1 MFANIGNLEL
11 STNDEKGFIERLK
24 TLGAIKLIFGRVSS
38 FDNHIKPIFEIRI
51 MPTAGGYQF
60 GMAEINS
67 MNQRHSGI
75 YTFDVEE
82 AYLRCIDIERSS
94 PSCSWFE
101 VEDCEHTVD
110 TVY

>member
-1 MFANIGNLEL
+1 MNIT
-11 STNDEKGFIERLK
+11 TNNEAGFIERLK
-24 TLGAIKLIFGRVSS
+24 TLGAVKLLFGKTSS
-38 FDNHIKPIFEIRI
+38 YDNCIHPIFEIRI

-67 MNQRHSGI
+67 MNQRHSSW

-82 AYLRCIDIERSS
+82 AYIRCIDVEIAS

-101 VEDCEHTVD
+101 VEDCEHTYY
-110 TVY
+110 TAY